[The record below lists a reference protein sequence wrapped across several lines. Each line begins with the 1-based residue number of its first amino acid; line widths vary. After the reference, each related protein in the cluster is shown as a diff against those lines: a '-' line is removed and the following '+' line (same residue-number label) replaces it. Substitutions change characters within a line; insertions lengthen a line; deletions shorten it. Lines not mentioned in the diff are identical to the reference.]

1 MTPQFHR
8 RQLLAAALA
17 APVSLALLP
26 ALAQSQTDDARFV
39 LIVLRGAMD
48 GLGAVPAVG
57 DPDFAAARGVLGDYS
72 AAAPRALPGTPFAL
86 HPALE
91 GLHTMY
97 GQGEALIV
105 HAMGLAYRDRSHFD
119 AQQVLESGGARPYE
133 LNTGWIGRGLAAQS
147 SHAQKALAL
156 MTAVPLV
163 LRGSQD
169 VDTWAPSVLPEPM
182 PDLVARLERVYAAD
196 PALAQ
201 ALQRAKELRNDP
213 NMATG
218 GMAGPGR
225 GNLVALAKK
234 AGEML
239 NTAQGSR
246 IAVLEVGGWDTH
258 ANQGASTG
266 QLANHLRNLDAALVT
281 LKESLGPAWQ
291 RTVVLVATEFGREVA
306 VNGTQGSDHGTGGA
320 AFLLGGAVRG
330 GRVIA
335 DWPGL
340 AKAQRYEG
348 RDLKIT
354 TDLRAVM
361 KGVLG
366 DHLRWSSAS
375 IEKAA
380 FPNSGDVRG
389 LRDLIRSA

>member
-1 MTPQFHR
+1 MTMDLQR

-17 APVSLALLP
+17 APASLTFAP
-26 ALAQSQTDDARFV
+26 AFAQTQPNDARFV
-39 LIVLRGAMD
+39 LLVLRGAMD
-48 GLGAVPAVG
+48 GLGAVPATG

-105 HAMGLAYRDRSHFD
+105 HAVGLAYRDRSHFD
-119 AQQVLESGGARPYE
+119 AQQVLESGGTRPYE
-133 LNTGWIGRGLAAQS
+133 LPTGWIGRGLAAQTRS
-147 SHAQKALAL
+147 PKALAL

-182 PDLVARLERVYAAD
+182 PDLVARLERVYATD

-201 ALQRAKELRNDP
+201 ALQRAKDLRNDP
-213 NMATG
+213 NMATT
-218 GMAGPGR
+218 GMTAAGR
-225 GNLVALAKK
+225 SNLVALAKK

-239 NTAQGSR
+239 TTAQGSR

-266 QLANHLRNLDAALVT
+266 QLANQLRNLDAALVA
-281 LKESLGPAWQ
+281 LKDSLGTAWP

-306 VNGTQGSDHGTGGA
+306 ANGTQGSDHGTGGA

-330 GRVIA
+330 GRVIT

-340 AKAQRYEG
+340 AKAQRFEG

-361 KGVLG
+361 KSVLG
-366 DHLRWSSAS
+366 DHMRWSGAS
-375 IEKAA
+375 VEKVV
-380 FPNSGDVRG
+380 FPGSGEVKG
-389 LRDLIRSA
+389 LRDLIRA